1 MGKAPTETEE
11 AVASAFIK
19 KAAPEKPAGAPGL
32 AYYDYSKVMSFNAYY
47 NIIIGARGL
56 GKTFGAKK
64 LVISRAIKT
73 GEQFVYLRRYKD
85 ELKVSK
91 DAFFADIAEEFP
103 EWDFRINGYS
113 AEMAP
118 AESRDVKG
126 REWQLI
132 GHFVAL
138 STAQSRKG
146 VSYHAVKWILFDEF
160 IIEKGATHYLPQED
174 VAFLNFYSTVD
185 RWKDKTRVFFLA
197 NAVSMMNPYFLAWD
211 IKPDQEG
218 EFVKRRDGYIACHFA
233 DSAAFSKGVYQT
245 AFGKFIAGSEYA
257 DYAVGS
263 EFADNHDHLLQLKTA
278 AAKYVYTVETKHGM
292 FSVWL
297 DGVNR
302 KFYIQGRRP
311 KQEIIFTMLTE
322 KMAEGKTLI
331 RYNDKLVQTIR
342 TAFNNGNTLFDNAKT
357 RNAFAEIFKR

>member
-1 MGKAPTETEE
+1 MGITKEQT
-11 AVASAFIK
+11 
-19 KAAPEKPAGAPGL
+19 L
-32 AYYDYSKVMSFNAYY
+32 AYYSFSKIMSFNAYY

-64 LVISRAIKT
+64 LIIGRAIKT

-85 ELKVSK
+85 ELKISK

-103 EWDFRINGYS
+103 EWDFRINGYT

-118 AESRDVKG
+118 AETRDVKG

-174 VAFLNFYSTVD
+174 IAFMNFYSTVD

-218 EFVKRRDGYIACHFA
+218 EFVKRRTDPVTGIAFIACHFA

-278 AAKYVYTVETKHGM
+278 AAKYVYTMETKQGV

-302 KFYIQGRRP
+302 KFYIQERRP
-311 KQEIIFTMLTE
+311 KQEIIFTLLTD
-322 KMAEGKTLI
+322 KMAEDKTLL
-331 RYNDKLVQTIR
+331 RYNDKMVQTLR
-342 TAFNNGNTLFDNAKT
+342 TAFSNSNMFFDTAKT